1 MFDKLIGIEK
11 RYHELEGLL
20 SDPKIIQD
28 YEAYQ
33 KYAREHSELSK
44 MVSVFKDYQAVAVG
58 IDESLELLKD
68 DDPEINKLARDEID
82 RLNEKKASL
91 TAVLKR
97 LLIPKDPLDG

>member
-11 RYHELEGLL
+11 RYHKLERLL

-33 KYAREHSELSK
+33 KYAREHSELGK
-44 MVSVFKDYQAVAVG
+44 IVTVFADYQTVAVG

-68 DDPEINKLARDEID
+68 DDPEINMLARDEID
-82 RLNEKKASL
+82 RLNDKKACLENRTQKASDSQGSPG
-91 TAVLKR
+91 R
-97 LLIPKDPLDG
+97 